1 MPLTRRHLLGTLAAA
16 GAFPLTHAADDYPA
30 KPVKLIVPFPPGGGG
45 DILARL
51 VMTRVARELGQ
62 PLVVENVGG
71 AGGNVGAANAARAAA
86 DGYTL
91 LYGTN
96 GTHHT
101 GHFTSRR

>member
-62 PLVVENVGG
+62 PESSSAVT
-71 AGGNVGAANAARAAA
+71 APSTAARQPQHAARTA
-86 DGYTL
+86 P
-91 LYGTN
+91 
-96 GTHHT
+96 HVER
-101 GHFTSRR
+101 TSLCGPSG